1 MGKPDAPTPPDPNRT
16 AAAGTASNVQTAVA
30 NAFLNNTNQTTPTGS
45 LDYNQ
50 TGSYSWTDPTT
61 NSTYTIPRFTATQ
74 TLSPTQQAIQGQTE
88 GAQYNLAGIANSQ
101 SASAAS
107 QLSQGLDVSGA
118 PSGGNASTI
127 TGVPSA
133 ATSYDPGGNIQSS
146 LGPSGN
152 ITSTYGPADN
162 FSADRQRVEDALMAR
177 MNPQL
182 AIEKDQL
189 TQSLADQ
196 GIRYGS
202 QAYNDAMMNY
212 SRQANDARYGAI
224 SQAGQEQQRLTQ
236 EAGAQAA
243 FQNAAQQ
250 QGYEQ
255 QLGAGSFANQ
265 AQAQQAQQSA
275 AQAAF
280 GNQALAQQV
289 QQAQAGFNASQAAR
303 NQYMQ
308 EQFARRNQPINEI
321 TALLSGSQ
329 VSQPN
334 WLNTPSSQIPTTDV
348 AGLINTNFNQQ
359 QSNFNTQSQAWN
371 SLMGGV
377 LGLGAGALKGGML
390 SDRREKDDIDR
401 IGTVFAASHD
411 TGDAKK
417 LPIYTYS
424 YKDDPASIR
433 HIGPMAQDVE
443 KIDPDAVSERGGKK
457 YIHPERVM
465 GSILRAA

>member
-1 MGKPDAPTPPDPNRT
+1 VGKPDAPTPPDPNRT
-16 AAAGTASNVQTAVA
+16 AAAGTATNVNTAVA
-30 NAFLNNTNQTTPTGS
+30 NAFLNNVNQVTPTGS

-50 TGSYSWTDPTT
+50 TGNYSWTDPTT

-88 GAQYNLAGIANSQ
+88 GAQYNLAGMANAQSGRIA
-101 SASAAS
+101 
-107 QLSQGLDVSGA
+107 GLLGSEMDTSGA
-118 PSGGNASTI
+118 PTAGNAGNI
-127 TGVPSA
+127 TGVPG
-133 ATSYDPGGNIQSS
+133 ATTDYASGGPIQSGI
-146 LGPSGN
+146 GPVGD
-152 ITSTYGPADN
+152 ITKTYGPADN
-162 FSADRQRVEDALMAR
+162 FSADRQRVEDSLMAR

-224 SQAGQEQQRLTQ
+224 SQAGQEQQRMTQ
-236 EAGAQAA
+236 EAGALAA
-243 FQNAAQQ
+243 FQNQAQQ
-250 QGYEQ
+250 QGFEQ
-255 QLGAGSFANQ
+255 QLGAGGFANQ
-265 AQAQQAQQSA
+265 AQLQQYQQNA
-275 AQAAF
+275 AAASF
-280 GNQALAQQV
+280 RNQALAQQV

-308 EQFARRNQPINEI
+308 EQYARRNQPINEI

-334 WLNTPSSQIPTTDV
+334 FINAPQSQIPTTDV
-348 AGLINTNFNQQ
+348 AGLINQNFNQQ
-359 QSNFNTQSQAWN
+359 QSNYNTQLGSWN
-371 SLMGGV
+371 SVMGGI
-377 LGLGAGALKGGML
+377 LGLGAGALKL
-390 SDRREKDDIDR
+390 SDRREKEDIDR
-401 IGTVFAASHD
+401 IGTVFAASRN
-411 TGDAKK
+411 GDKK
-417 LPIYTYS
+417 LPIYQYS

-443 KIDPDAVSERGGKK
+443 RVDPGAVANIGGRK
-457 YIHPERVM
+457 YLDEGQVM

>member
-16 AAAGTASNVQTAVA
+16 AAAGTATNVNTAVA
-30 NAFLNNTNQTTPTGS
+30 NAFLNNVNQVTPTGS

-50 TGSYSWTDPTT
+50 TGNYSWTDPVT
-61 NSTYTIPRFTATQ
+61 NSTYNIPRFTATQ

-88 GAQYNLAGIANSQ
+88 GAQYNLAGMANAQSGRIA
-101 SASAAS
+101 
-107 QLSQGLDVSGA
+107 GLLGSEMDTSGA
-118 PSGGNASTI
+118 PTAGNAGNI
-127 TGVPSA
+127 TGVPGA
-133 ATSYDPGGNIQSS
+133 QTSYDPGGAIQSQ
-146 LGPSGN
+146 LGPSDA
-152 ITSTYGPADN
+152 ITKTYGPADN

-212 SRQANDARYGAI
+212 SRQANDARFGAI
-224 SQAGQEQQRLTQ
+224 GQAGAEQQRLTQ
-236 EAGAQAA
+236 EAGALAA
-243 FQNAAQQ
+243 FQNQAQQ

-265 AQAQQAQQSA
+265 AQAQQAQQNA
-275 AQAAF
+275 GQAAF
-280 GNQALAQQV
+280 RNQALAQQV

-308 EQFARRNQPINEI
+308 EQYARRNQPINEI

-334 WLNTPSSQIPTTDV
+334 FINAPQSQIPTTDV

-359 QSNFNTQSQAWN
+359 QSNYNSQLQGWN
-371 SLMGGV
+371 SFMGGI
-377 LGLGAGALKGGML
+377 LGLGAGAMKL
-390 SDRREKDDIDR
+390 SDRREKEDIDR
-401 IGTVFAASHD
+401 IGTVFAASRD
-411 TGDAKK
+411 TDDRKK
-417 LPIYTYS
+417 LPIYSYS
-424 YKDDPASIR
+424 YKDDPASTR

-443 KIDPDAVSERGGKK
+443 RVEPRAVEEHEGRKFIK
-457 YIHPERVM
+457 PAMVM